1 MEEEMR
7 DLDCLAV
14 FLREL
19 HDHPLVDGGVSQFEL
34 HMALVSALDDIG
46 LGDIYRDFHAAI
58 GGDAVYSANA
68 TAIVR
73 VVNLDGEVEA

>member
-1 MEEEMR
+1 MR

-14 FLREL
+14 FMREL
-19 HDHPLVDGGVSQFEL
+19 HEHPLGGVSEAEL
-34 HMALVSALDDIG
+34 HAAVVAALDDIG
-46 LGDIYRDFHAAI
+46 LGDIYRDFHAAM

-73 VVNLDGEVEA
+73 VVNLDGEVAK